1 MAKEENVILLAM
13 STFPPK
19 MDLNCYHMKTES
31 IECYFNGISQLEAG
45 TKYFLQLLADE
56 GKAVDRIVV
65 IVSDK
70 AKAVVNPKEDDR
82 YKAYKLN
89 RSPNSFYQGRILDY
103 IQPITPLR
111 IDITNALEELEAKTP
126 DLVEKDFLRK
136 DFYKDIEAETFFVD
150 VNELDEFGKP
160 NLLEIV
166 HKVKGTGENKIHLY
180 MDMQGGFRDAAAEL
194 NAVIELLQ
202 GQDVVLEEKV
212 ATRFEF
218 ENQFHEIEEV
228 SEQYKP
234 YELVT
239 AMRIFQQY
247 GWGDDLKRYFDSEK
261 DADQNIKDLMQAL
274 TDASDSIKLCKVNE
288 FDRSI
293 SRVSQYYN
301 ELERHRSGKNTLLE
315 IILQDIKEQYGDL
328 LVLDENERMKNRP
341 LHYVKQI
348 KWCLEKNFIQQAL
361 TITESKMPSE
371 YVHCGL
377 VYYYDQDMNESEEDM
392 LQKFEKIY
400 LKKKENERKNL
411 YIMKDVNHFFVRY
424 CARIWYDRTKRGY
437 FVKINDAEAQAM
449 IQGATMLDLGKY
461 GKKLQKNMR
470 DYSELCN
477 LRNQVAHASE
487 EGTKFWNY
495 MSELYPDDHN
505 FQHGESVE
513 IAEKL
518 KQYIAN
524 FETLYQYVNKEKV
537 KRIVDLA

>member
-13 STFPPK
+13 STFPFEMK
-19 MDLNCYHMKTES
+19 LNCYHMKTEN

-45 TKYFLQLLADE
+45 TKYFLQLLANE

-89 RSPNSFYQGRILDY
+89 RSPNSFYQERILDY
-103 IQPITPLR
+103 IQPVTPLR
-111 IDITNALEELEAKTP
+111 VDITDASKELEAKTP

-202 GQDVVLEEKV
+202 GQNVVLEEKV
-212 ATRFEF
+212 ATRFES
-218 ENQFHEIEEV
+218 ENRVHEIEEV

>member
-1 MAKEENVILLAM
+1 M
-13 STFPPK
+13 
-19 MDLNCYHMKTES
+19 
-31 IECYFNGISQLEAG
+31 
-45 TKYFLQLLADE
+45 
-56 GKAVDRIVV
+56 
-65 IVSDK
+65 
-70 AKAVVNPKEDDR
+70 
-82 YKAYKLN
+82 
-89 RSPNSFYQGRILDY
+89 
-103 IQPITPLR
+103 
-111 IDITNALEELEAKTP
+111 
-126 DLVEKDFLRK
+126 
-136 DFYKDIEAETFFVD
+136 
-150 VNELDEFGKP
+150 
-160 NLLEIV
+160 
-166 HKVKGTGENKIHLY
+166 
-180 MDMQGGFRDAAAEL
+180 
-194 NAVIELLQ
+194 LQ
-202 GQDVVLEEKV
+202 GQNVVLEEKV
-212 ATRFEF
+212 ATRFES
-218 ENQFHEIEEV
+218 ENRVHEIEEV

-234 YELVT
+234 YELIT

-247 GWGDDLKRYFDSEK
+247 GWGDDLKRYFDSEENT
-261 DADQNIKDLMQAL
+261 DQNVKNLMEAIK
-274 TDASDSIKLCKVNE
+274 DASDSIKLCKVNE
-288 FDRSI
+288 FDQAI
-293 SRVSQYYN
+293 GRVSQYYN
-301 ELERHRSGKNTLLE
+301 ELEGQHSGKNTLLE
-315 IILQDIKEQYGDL
+315 IILQDIEKEYGDL
-328 LVLDENERMKNRP
+328 LVVDENEQMENRP

-348 KWCLEKNFIQQAL
+348 KWCLGKQFIQQAL

-377 VYYYDQDMNESEEDM
+377 VYYYDQDMSESEEDM

-411 YIMKDVNHFFVRY
+411 YNSWIITIVLGCFIFALDIGLAIFGFLIFN
-424 CARIWYDRTKRGY
+424 DRTKRGY

-495 MSELYPDDHN
+495 MSERYSDDYN

>member
-13 STFPPK
+13 STFPFEMK
-19 MDLNCYHMKTES
+19 LNCYHMKTES

-45 TKYFLQLLADE
+45 TKYFLQLLANE

-89 RSPNSFYQGRILDY
+89 RSPNSFYQERILDY
-103 IQPITPLR
+103 IQPVTPLR
-111 IDITNALEELEAKTP
+111 VDITDALKELEAKTP

-288 FDRSI
+288 FDQAI
-293 SRVSQYYN
+293 SRVSRYYN

-328 LVLDENERMKNRP
+328 LVIDENEQMKNRP

-361 TITESKMPSE
+361 TITESKMTSE

-424 CARIWYDRTKRGY
+424 CVRIWYDRTKRGY

-449 IQGATMLDLGKY
+449 IQGATMLNLGKY

-495 MSELYPDDHN
+495 MSKRYSDDYN
-505 FQHGESVE
+505 FQHGEDE
-513 IAEKL
+513 DIAAKL
-518 KQYIAN
+518 KRYISS
-524 FETLYQYVNKEKV
+524 FENLYQYIDKDEV
-537 KRIVDLA
+537 KRIIDLA

>member
-13 STFPPK
+13 STFPFEMK
-19 MDLNCYHMKTES
+19 LNCYHMKTEN

-45 TKYFLQLLADE
+45 TKYFLQLLANE

-89 RSPNSFYQGRILDY
+89 RSPNSFYQERILDY
-103 IQPITPLR
+103 IQPVTPLR
-111 IDITNALEELEAKTP
+111 VDITDASKELEAKTP

-202 GQDVVLEEKV
+202 GQNVVLEEKV
-212 ATRFEF
+212 ATRFES
-218 ENQFHEIEEV
+218 ENRVHEIEEV

-495 MSELYPDDHN
+495 MSELYPDAHN

>member
-1 MAKEENVILLAM
+1 M
-13 STFPPK
+13 
-19 MDLNCYHMKTES
+19 
-31 IECYFNGISQLEAG
+31 
-45 TKYFLQLLADE
+45 
-56 GKAVDRIVV
+56 
-65 IVSDK
+65 
-70 AKAVVNPKEDDR
+70 
-82 YKAYKLN
+82 
-89 RSPNSFYQGRILDY
+89 
-103 IQPITPLR
+103 
-111 IDITNALEELEAKTP
+111 
-126 DLVEKDFLRK
+126 
-136 DFYKDIEAETFFVD
+136 
-150 VNELDEFGKP
+150 
-160 NLLEIV
+160 
-166 HKVKGTGENKIHLY
+166 
-180 MDMQGGFRDAAAEL
+180 
-194 NAVIELLQ
+194 
-202 GQDVVLEEKV
+202 
-212 ATRFEF
+212 ATRFES
-218 ENQFHEIEEV
+218 ENRVHEIEEV

-234 YELVT
+234 YELIT

>member
-13 STFPPK
+13 STFPFEMK
-19 MDLNCYHMKTES
+19 LNCYHMKTEN

-45 TKYFLQLLADE
+45 TKYFLQLLANE

-111 IDITNALEELEAKTP
+111 IDITNALEELEVNHP
-126 DLVEKDFLRK
+126 DLVEKDFMRK
-136 DFYKDIEAETFFVD
+136 DFYKDIKAETLFVD

-160 NLLEIV
+160 NLLEII

-202 GQDVVLEEKV
+202 GQNVVLEEKV
-212 ATRFEF
+212 ATRFES
-218 ENQFHEIEEV
+218 ENRVHEIEEV

-234 YELVT
+234 YELIT

-247 GWGDDLKRYFDSEK
+247 GWGDDLKRYFDSEENT
-261 DADQNIKDLMQAL
+261 DQNVKNLMEAIK
-274 TDASDSIKLCKVNE
+274 DASDSIKLCKVNE
-288 FDRSI
+288 FDQAI
-293 SRVSQYYN
+293 GRVSQYYN
-301 ELERHRSGKNTLLE
+301 ELEGQHSGKNTLLE
-315 IILQDIKEQYGDL
+315 IILQDIEKEYGDL
-328 LVLDENERMKNRP
+328 LVVDENEQMENRP

-348 KWCLEKNFIQQAL
+348 KWCLGKQFIQQAL

-377 VYYYDQDMNESEEDM
+377 VYYYDQDMSESEEDM
-392 LQKFEKIY
+392 LRKFETIY
-400 LKKKENERKNL
+400 LKKKENKKSL
-411 YIMKDVNHFFVRY
+411 YIMKDLNHFFVKY
-424 CARIWYDRTKRGY
+424 CVQVWKTKKGY
-437 FVKINDAEAQAM
+437 FIKIRDKEEANGVV
-449 IQGATMLDLGKY
+449 QGATMLNLRKY
-461 GKKLQKNMR
+461 GERLNKNIE